1 MKINW
6 LTINGQPVP
15 TTFRGK
21 VVILSLVF
29 CGIFVALFALLVA
42 LLILVG
48 FMILLSSPFIL
59 AGAILWGGILI
70 ESSVEG
76 IKLGLKGI

>member
-15 TTFRGK
+15 TTFREK
-21 VVILSLVF
+21 MVIISIAF
-29 CGIFVALFALLVA
+29 CGIFVALFASIVV

-59 AGAILWGGILI
+59 VGEILWRVF
-70 ESSVEG
+70 S
-76 IKLGLKGI
+76 

>member
-15 TTFRGK
+15 TTFREK
-21 VVILSLVF
+21 MVIISIAF
-29 CGIFVALFALLVA
+29 CGIFVALFASIVV

-59 AGAILWGGILI
+59 AGAILWGVF
-70 ESSVEG
+70 S
-76 IKLGLKGI
+76 

>member
-15 TTFRGK
+15 TTFREK
-21 VVILSLVF
+21 MVIISIAF
-29 CGIFVALFALLVA
+29 CGIFVALFASIVV

-48 FMILLSSPFIL
+48 FMILLASPFIL
-59 AGAILWGGILI
+59 VGEILWGVF
-70 ESSVEG
+70 S
-76 IKLGLKGI
+76 

>member
-15 TTFRGK
+15 TTFREK
-21 VVILSLVF
+21 MVIISIAF
-29 CGIFVALFALLVA
+29 CGIFVALFASVVV

-48 FMILLSSPFIL
+48 FMILLASPFIL
-59 AGAILWGGILI
+59 VGEILWGVF
-70 ESSVEG
+70 S
-76 IKLGLKGI
+76 